1 MILLCYSHSIYIFC
15 IIYSYEDEILEVSFN
30 LQVQESKF
38 DGKIY
43 KFGGKSF
50 KPLNSAEFMEFFF
63 SGGGGGQACV
73 FL

>member
-1 MILLCYSHSIYIFC
+1 MILSCYSHSIYIFC
-15 IIYSYEDEILEVSFN
+15 IIYSYKDEILEVSLN

-43 KFGGKSF
+43 KFGGKYF
-50 KPLNSAEFMEFFF
+50 KQLNSAEFMEFVCFL
-63 SGGGGGQACV
+63 GGGQARV